1 MNTSSPYDLILGL
14 DRSDQKV
21 DLCLLDTHTGRR
33 RSVVIDTAP
42 EALWEWLF
50 QLRQQHPE
58 ARVGLCLEQPAV
70 HLISFLEAYA
80 WITLHPINPITLQK
94 YREAFVTSRAKDDT
108 KDAEFL
114 ADLLLNHPTQL
125 PVWAPQDSA
134 TRAVQQLVVHRRAVV
149 DERTA
154 LSNRLIALLKQYFPQ
169 ALTLCGDDLWR
180 PLATAFLLK
189 WPSLGAVQ
197 QAKPASVKAFYYIQG
212 SRSATLLEQRL
223 ALLKKAVPVTDET
236 AVIASFG
243 LRVQLL
249 CRQLQLVQRTVAE
262 FDRQIAAAY
271 AAHPDREIFA
281 SLPGAGPVLGPRLL
295 ASLGADRERF
305 ATAAS
310 VQCYTG
316 VAPVTKRSGG
326 SERIHRRYCCPKFHR
341 QSFHEYA
348 KESVLRSRWAA
359 AFYLQQRTKGCAHHT
374 AVRALAFKWQRVI
387 WRCWQE
393 RRPYDERIYEA
404 ALHKAGSPI
413 VALFD
418 RVELGKSPWKNPAKK
433 NSKTSCRITS
443 EVSSATAAAARVERT
458 VRSRTP
464 ATLER
469 TAGRPFAAA
478 HG

>member
-1 MNTSSPYDLILGL
+1 MNTPHPYDLVIGL
-14 DRSDQKV
+14 DRADKKA
-21 DLCLLDTHTGRR
+21 DLCLIETRTGQRR
-33 RSVVIDTAP
+33 TAVLDTAP
-42 EALWEWLF
+42 EALCEWLA
-50 QLRQQHPE
+50 QLRQQHPH

-70 HLISFLEAYA
+70 HLIPFLEAYA

-108 KDAEFL
+108 KDAEYL
-114 ADLLLNHPTQL
+114 ADLLLTHQAKL
-125 PVWAPQDSA
+125 PVWAPQDSG

-169 ALTLCGDDLWR
+169 ALTLCGQDLWR

-197 QAKPASVKAFYYIQG
+197 KAKSATVKQFYYLHG
-212 SRSATLLEQRL
+212 SRSAKLLEERL
-223 ALLKKAVPVTDET
+223 ALLAKAVPVTDET
-236 AVIASFG
+236 AVIASFV

-249 CRQLQLVQRTVAE
+249 ARELQQVVRTIAE

-271 AAHPDREIFA
+271 AAHPDHGIFA

-295 ASLGADRERF
+295 ASLGADRDRF
-305 ATAAS
+305 ASAAS

-326 SERIHRRYCCPKFHR
+326 SCHIHRRYCCPKFQR

-348 KESVLRSRWAA
+348 KESVLWSRWAG
-359 AFYLQQRTKGCAHHT
+359 AFYLQQRSKGCPHHT
-374 AVRALAFKWQRVI
+374 AVRALAYKWQRVI
-387 WRCWQE
+387 FRCWQDRSVYRE
-393 RRPYDERIYEA
+393 EAYEA
-404 ALHKAGSPI
+404 ALRKNGSPL

-433 NSKTSCRITS
+433 S
-443 EVSSATAAAARVERT
+443 
-458 VRSRTP
+458 
-464 ATLER
+464 
-469 TAGRPFAAA
+469 
-478 HG
+478 